1 MLSIRNTLVIPLILF
16 SCISLAQQPGS
27 VMNTENK
34 PIYSSSPSI
43 NKGAAQ
49 SQHCTEL
56 YKNMESLKGK
66 PQRHY
71 AAAQRYK
78 MECTT
83 GVNR

>member
-16 SCISLAQQPGS
+16 SCISFAQQPGS
-27 VMNTENK
+27 VMSTENK
-34 PIYSSSPSI
+34 PIYSSSPNI

-49 SQHCTEL
+49 SEHCTEL

-66 PQRHY
+66 PQRRY

-83 GVNR
+83 GVNQ